1 MCVCWRDRVFPT
13 DQSVRESYYY
23 PFRYSTRSSRPD
35 WVFAVSWFLIPIP
48 GFVRFLSPLPGV
60 SSLFFLPRD
69 PKLSRSSHLSGRR
82 FPLRPVPH
90 RARRAATR
98 PLHPVPSPRRTDRGP
113 ERAPPSTAIAWPKG
127 TLPTPLVY
135 GLIRASPGDLS
146 PLSSTNSALYL
157 LLHLRQITLFT
168 SRYHRCIFDKSP
180 FSLTRITVLSGI
192 LILQRS
198 SLF

>member
-1 MCVCWRDRVFPT
+1 MSRISAADFSQLRVGVWVRRCRELRQVVSLMPASRRLRFRIQSQSTFVELRFPLPLSFSFPPSSLFAFPSFVFRFLPLART
-13 DQSVRESYYY
+13 
-23 PFRYSTRSSRPD
+23 PFPLRAVARLLLLLSGVG
-35 WVFAVSWFLIPIP
+35 VFAVSWFLSPIP

-113 ERAPPSTAIAWPKG
+113 GRAPPSTAIA
-127 TLPTPLVY
+127 
-135 GLIRASPGDLS
+135 
-146 PLSSTNSALYL
+146 
-157 LLHLRQITLFT
+157 
-168 SRYHRCIFDKSP
+168 
-180 FSLTRITVLSGI
+180 
-192 LILQRS
+192 
-198 SLF
+198 